1 MLNHQRAH
9 TAAPHCGSHCHQLR
23 VFCNTPV
30 SVAQDLNNFPNNAYL
45 DADGNGQLTWTRQW
59 YRLGNKT
66 AAVQLR
72 RHLVPHEA
80 DWRPGLGFL
89 VRSQPSAFEV
99 HPSVNRSLVDGAG
112 PLTLLPSS
120 DSSQFPSTC
129 SSLPLVFGCSNGV
142 LTSCEA

>member
-1 MLNHQRAH
+1 MLNHQRELTLPRL
-9 TAAPHCGSHCHQLR
+9 TAAPTATSSAYLLTLQFLWR
-23 VFCNTPV
+23 
-30 SVAQDLNNFPNNAYL
+30 QDLNNFPNNAYL

-59 YRLGNKT
+59 FRLGNKT

-112 PLTLLPSS
+112 PSTLLPSS

-129 SSLPLVFGCSNGV
+129 SSLPLVFGCSNV
-142 LTSCEA
+142 AC